1 MIKRKRASW
10 SSGLSSLW
18 DNDTDFHQQEK
29 KENNSLTCVLSISPK
44 RLRFK
49 RHILT
54 LWNSRLGSCV
64 KFSRFW
70 TLFVGSKK
78 SEYFMPQYDPWKLTI
93 HSRLRECHSSSAFDL
108 GQYTIIRLYH
118 PYCSCSSTT
127 LPIYYQNSSTPY
139 TVGHMPPVYT
149 PLTLGPI
156 GALRVL
162 AHPLE
167 NSAYILQP
175 WPHAFCRQIT

>member
-1 MIKRKRASW
+1 VIKRKRASW

-29 KENNSLTCVLSISPK
+29 KENNSLTCILSISPK

-78 SEYFMPQYDPWKLTI
+78 KWILYASVWSLEAYHTLSFTRMPFKLRFWLGLIYRSSGYTTHTAHAPPLPYLSTI
-93 HSRLRECHSSSAFDL
+93 K
-108 GQYTIIRLYH
+108 IRRHL
-118 PYCSCSSTT
+118 
-127 LPIYYQNSSTPY
+127 
-139 TVGHMPPVYT
+139 T
-149 PLTLGPI
+149 PLAICIHTSDIGSHWGSPCLGTSTRK
-156 GALRVL
+156 LRL
-162 AHPLE
+162 HP
-167 NSAYILQP
+167 STMATCIL
-175 WPHAFCRQIT
+175 

>member
-1 MIKRKRASW
+1 VIKRKRASW

-29 KENNSLTCVLSISPK
+29 KENNSLTCILSISPK

-78 SEYFMPQYDPWKLTI
+78 SEYFTLCLSMILGSLPYTLVCANAIQAPLLTWANI
-93 HSRLRECHSSSAFDL
+93 S
-108 GQYTIIRLYH
+108 IIRLYH

-149 PLTLGPI
+149 SLTLGPS
-156 GALRVL
+156 V
-162 AHPLE
+162 
-167 NSAYILQP
+167 SWYI
-175 WPHAFCRQIT
+175 H

>member
-1 MIKRKRASW
+1 VIKRKRASW

-29 KENNSLTCVLSISPK
+29 KENNSLTCILSISPK

-78 SEYFMPQYDPWKLTI
+78 VNTLCLSMILGSLPYTLVCANAIQAPLLTWANI
-93 HSRLRECHSSSAFDL
+93 S
-108 GQYTIIRLYH
+108 IIRLYH

-139 TVGHMPPVYT
+139 TVGHLYT
-149 PLTLGPI
+149 HLWHWVPLGLSVSWHI
-156 GALRVL
+156 
-162 AHPLE
+162 H
-167 NSAYILQP
+167 
-175 WPHAFCRQIT
+175 